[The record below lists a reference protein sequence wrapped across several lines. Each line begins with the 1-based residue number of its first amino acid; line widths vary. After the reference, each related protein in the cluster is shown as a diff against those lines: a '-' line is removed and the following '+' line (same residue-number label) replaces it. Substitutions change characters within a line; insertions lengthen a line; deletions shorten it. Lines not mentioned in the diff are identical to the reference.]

1 MKNKIPN
8 SMNPK
13 IYLAGARAKLNALF
27 ARGLIAYVSAL
38 LLIVLTVGLA
48 VFLFINSAVPNTITI
63 VSGPDGSMF
72 GTISEKYKKI
82 LARQGIKLRVIPSD
96 GSRDNLKK
104 LADPKIKVDV
114 GFVQGGEA
122 NDFDISN
129 LVSLGS
135 ISYQPLMIFYRGEP
149 KKLLSDF
156 KGKRLD
162 IGQKGSGTHALALD
176 LLKVNGIEP
185 GDGAILVNT
194 VSGDFVKALTENRVD
209 AIFLMSDSTSIEMM
223 RTLLHTPGVH
233 LFNFTQ
239 ADGYTRRITYLSKL
253 DVPRG
258 MFDFGRDIPSEDM
271 HLIGPT
277 VELVARDNL
286 HPALIDLLLETARE
300 VHSPAGIFKKSGEFP
315 VPLEREFSISPEA
328 SRYYASGKSYL
339 YRTFPFWLAS
349 LINRS
354 IAAILPIAILMIPGL
369 KIIPGIYRWRMR
381 SRVYRWYRAL
391 FALERDTFNPSMDAR
406 KREELLKRLD
416 HIERAVN
423 KIIVPASF
431 GDLLYALRGHI
442 SFVRDR
448 LLSGKSVSPQDT
460 EQQSKAAAVETSN
473 GG

>member
-1 MKNKIPN
+1 MKNKVPN
-8 SMNPK
+8 SLNPK
-13 IYLAGARAKLNALF
+13 IYIDRALEKLNELF
-27 ARGLIAYVSAL
+27 ARGLIAYISVI
-38 LLIVLTVGLA
+38 LLIVLAIGLA

-63 VSGPDGSMF
+63 AGGPEGSMF
-72 GTISEKYKKI
+72 RTIAEKYRKI
-82 LARQGIKLRVIPSD
+82 LAREGIKLKILPSE
-96 GSRDNLKK
+96 GSRDNLIK
-104 LADPKIKVDV
+104 LTNPKIHVDV
-114 GFVQGGEA
+114 GFVQGGAA

-135 ISYQPLMIFYRGEP
+135 VSYQPLMIFYRGEP
-149 KKLLSDF
+149 KNLLSDF
-156 KGKRLD
+156 KGERLD
-162 IGQKGSGTHALALD
+162 IGQKGSGAHALALA

-185 GDGAILVNT
+185 GDDTTLVNT
-194 VSGDFVKALTENRVD
+194 VSGDFAQSLTENRID

-223 RTLLHTPGVH
+223 RKLLHTPDVH

-253 DVPRG
+253 EVPRG
-258 MFDFGRDIPSEDM
+258 MFDFGKDIPSEDM

-277 VELVARDNL
+277 VELIARNNL

-300 VHSPAGIFKKSGEFP
+300 VHGPAGIFKKSGEFP

-391 FALERDTFNPSMDAR
+391 FALERETFSLSMDEE

-442 SFVRDR
+442 SFVRAR
-448 LLSGKSVSPQDT
+448 LLSENLYSPRH
-460 EQQSKAAAVETSN
+460 ET
-473 GG
+473 

>member
-8 SMNPK
+8 RINPK
-13 IYLAGARAKLNALF
+13 IYVAGVRAKLNALF
-27 ARGLIAYVSAL
+27 ARGLIAYVSAF

-48 VFLFINSAVPNTITI
+48 VFLFVNSAVPNTITI
-63 VSGPDGSMF
+63 ASGPDGSMF
-72 GTISEKYKKI
+72 GTIAEKYKKI
-82 LARQGIKLRVIPSD
+82 LAKQGIKLRVIPSE

-114 GFVQGGEA
+114 GFVQGGESK
-122 NDFDISN
+122 DFDISK

-149 KKLLSDF
+149 KKRISDF
-156 KGKRLD
+156 RGKRLD
-162 IGQKGSGTHALALD
+162 IGQRGSGTHALALN

-185 GDGAILVNT
+185 GGDTILLNT
-194 VSGDFVKALTENRVD
+194 VSGDFVKALTEDRVD

-223 RTLLHTPGVH
+223 RKLLHTPEVH
-233 LFNFTQ
+233 LFNFAQ

-253 DVPRG
+253 EVPRG
-258 MFDFGRDIPSEDM
+258 MFDFGKDIPSEDM

-277 VELVARDNL
+277 VELIARDNL
-286 HPALIDLLLETARE
+286 HPALIDILLETARE

-354 IAAILPIAILMIPGL
+354 IAAILPIAILTIPGL

-391 FALERDTFNPSMDAR
+391 FALERDTFNPSIDAK

-448 LLSGKSVSPQDT
+448 LLSGKSISPQDMDP
-460 EQQSKAAAVETSN
+460 QSKTATTDRHL
-473 GG
+473 